1 MSPTLPLRPR
11 NRLARVILTALHDA
25 QARETLAALAMASET
40 DVARDWLDAGERRH
54 AGALRERARR
64 AREAVAALPLGP
76 GGGSLAEAL
85 AEAATL
91 YDAGLYFEVH
101 ELLEPWWRR
110 ARGETREALQGLVQ
124 IAVGYQH
131 LANGNTRGARALLEE
146 GSARLHGRALDG
158 LTLDAFASQA
168 ARSVER
174 LADFDWNLIPRFP
187 RRGKD

>member
-1 MSPTLPLRPR
+1 MI
-11 NRLARVILTALHDA
+11 LAALHDA
-25 QARETLAALAMASET
+25 QAREALAALAGASET
-40 DVARDWLDAGERRH
+40 AVARDWLDAGERGH

-64 AREAVAALPLGP
+64 AGEALAALPLAP
-76 GGGSLAEAL
+76 GGGSLAAAL

-101 ELLEPWWRR
+101 ELLEPWWRE
-110 ARGETREALQGLVQ
+110 ARGETRDALQGLVQ
-124 IAVGYQH
+124 VAVGYQH

-146 GSARLHGRALDG
+146 GSARLHGRALAG
-158 LTLDAFASQA
+158 LALDAFAREALQSI
-168 ARSVER
+168 ER